1 MSNKNKILLN
11 GIESRI
17 FSIRNIQVMLDFH
30 LAALYDVETKRINEQ
45 VKRNFRRFPAN
56 FMFQLTKTEW
66 DYLQSQIATTNTQL
80 LQPHSATEKRRTL
93 PYAFTEQGVAMLSS
107 VLKSDTA
114 IDVSIK
120 IIEAFVEMR
129 KIIFDNNLIHF
140 RIDKIERKQLESEQ
154 KFDLIFK
161 ALENKN
167 EIIEQGIYFEG
178 QIFDSYSITSKIIR
192 SAKKSIILVDNY
204 IDETTL
210 LHLTKKNIKVKVI
223 LMTKNISNQ
232 MLLDVKKANE
242 QYPEF
247 ILKKFDFSHDRFLII
262 DEIKVYHLG
271 ASLKDLGKKWFAY
284 TALNKNSVES
294 ILVQIHKINSSVK

>member
-1 MSNKNKILLN
+1 
-11 GIESRI
+11 
-17 FSIRNIQVMLDFH
+17 
-30 LAALYDVETKRINEQ
+30 
-45 VKRNFRRFPAN
+45 
-56 FMFQLTKTEW
+56 
-66 DYLQSQIATTNTQL
+66 
-80 LQPHSATEKRRTL
+80 
-93 PYAFTEQGVAMLSS
+93 
-107 VLKSDTA
+107 
-114 IDVSIK
+114 
-120 IIEAFVEMR
+120 MR

-140 RIDKIERKQLESEQ
+140 RIDKIERKQLESEE
-154 KFDLIFK
+154 KFYLIFK

-232 MLLDVKKANE
+232 ILLDVKKANE

-284 TALNKNSVES
+284 TELNKNSVES

>member
-1 MSNKNKILLN
+1 
-11 GIESRI
+11 
-17 FSIRNIQVMLDFH
+17 MLDFH

-80 LQPHSATEKRRTL
+80 LQPHSATAKRRTL

-140 RIDKIERKQLESEQ
+140 RIDKIERKQLESEE

-232 MLLDVKKANE
+232 ILLDVKKANE

-284 TALNKNSVES
+284 TELNKNSVES